1 MFFIWIQPF
10 YFGRKQ
16 KNIWKCFCSI
26 ERPVSNRASINLN
39 HNALWITRQH
49 RDRSLVKYCTE
60 LWPDIWI
67 SVRDAIKV
75 PPCIWHLA
83 IFSFWYFYNFYGLFP
98 QKGSKPLQHQNSS
111 WTFQSYSYWNCIFF
125 KQRFSFVF
133 LKTIQL
139 CSWLAF
145 LLQIFSQN
153 HRRLRFLE
161 KFVAIP
167 ILPIIG
173 RSSRAVLGK
182 KLSCLLRLLSRAL
195 ALYLHEDLSTV
206 TAAVTRNQMV
216 RFPVLMSKCTYKVLN
231 LYHKKLKEK

>member
-1 MFFIWIQPF
+1 MAFFHKKDPNHYSTKIALEHFNLIL
-10 YFGRKQ
+10 
-16 KNIWKCFCSI
+16 I
-26 ERPVSNRASINLN
+26 EIAFSSNK
-39 HNALWITRQH
+39 
-49 RDRSLVKYCTE
+49 D
-60 LWPDIWI
+60 
-67 SVRDAIKV
+67 
-75 PPCIWHLA
+75 
-83 IFSFWYFYNFYGLFP
+83 FLF
-98 QKGSKPLQHQNSS
+98 
-111 WTFQSYSYWNCIFF
+111 I
-125 KQRFSFVF
+125 